1 MHFPTLLH
9 QVLIGP
15 NNLMLCPISKINKQL
30 ELQAEEYGPHM
41 QTYRK
46 FKTNWCRFIFSK
58 FLQYFK
64 SLFFPLLMCILIR
77 FALHLK

>member
-9 QVLIGP
+9 QALIGP

-64 SLFFPLLMCILIR
+64 YFFPLFMCILIR